1 VKTIFVDTSY
11 WIASLHEKDDLHD
24 RAIAIEKKLT
34 GTQLITSELVLN
46 EVLNDFSKS
55 GRYFRKIAA
64 NLVYTLRRR
73 NNVKI
78 VPLTSAQFSAA
89 LYIYETFIDK
99 EWSLTDCAS
108 YLIMKEMK
116 ITEALSH
123 DHHFKQMGVNA
134 LL

>member
-1 VKTIFVDTSY
+1 MKTIFVDTSY